1 VAGVGGILFAGS
13 EPNDE
18 ASRVRPSLTTRRLL
32 AALAAI
38 LGSSLLAVSLDS
50 GVGAGTGTLPER
62 LAAKDLW
69 TLTTDLSEPN
79 GFFRS
84 DNLLSNEILFQRV
97 IPELVRTA
105 KTGRVYLGVGPEQNF
120 TYIAALRP
128 AMVFI
133 VDVRRGNLQLHLM
146 YKALFELSADRVEFV
161 SRLFS
166 RKRPEGLGPKSTV
179 QGIFTAY
186 ANIDQS
192 ELLFKANLQAIQDH
206 LLKTRELKLADE
218 DLKGIE
224 YVYYQFYSY
233 GPGIQYWSSGG
244 RGGRNAPTY
253 ADLMSADDGKGQ
265 SYSFLASEDNFEFLK
280 DLESRNMLVP
290 VVGNFAGPKA
300 LRGVGKYLKEH
311 AGVVSAFYL
320 SNVEQYLGREG
331 VWGQFCSNVATLP
344 LDATSTFIRSVRNGN
359 YMAGIGLDSELGN
372 METEVKA
379 CGTVGWFSHLGALFA
394 GRYVPPSARS
404 GR

>member
-1 VAGVGGILFAGS
+1 MTI
-13 EPNDE
+13 
-18 ASRVRPSLTTRRLL
+18 RRLV
-32 AALAAI
+32 ALIGGVFAV
-38 LGSSLLAVSLDS
+38 SLLALTLDS
-50 GVGAGTGTLPER
+50 GVRAGAGTLPER
-62 LAAKDLW
+62 LSPKELW
-69 TLTTDLSEPN
+69 NLSGELSEPN

-105 KTGRVYLGVGPEQNF
+105 RTGRVYLGVGPEQNF

-128 AMVFI
+128 SMAFI

-146 YKALFELSADRVEFV
+146 YKALFEMSSDRADFV

-166 RKRPEGLGPKSTV
+166 KKRPEGLGSKSSV
-179 QGIFTAY
+179 QDIFTAY
-186 ANIDQS
+186 ANVDTS
-192 ELLFKANLQAIQDH
+192 EPLYKANLQAIQDH
-206 LLKTRELKLADE
+206 LIKDRGLKLADE

-224 YVYYQFYSY
+224 YVYYQFYWY
-233 GPGIQYWSSGG
+233 GPVIQYWSSGG

-253 ADLMSADDGKGQ
+253 ADLMMADDGKGQ
-265 SYSFLASEDNFEFLK
+265 FRSFLATEENFAFLK
-280 DLESRNMLVP
+280 DLETRNLLVP

-300 LRGVGKYLKEH
+300 VRGVGRYLKEH
-311 AGVVSAFYL
+311 SGVVSAFYL

-331 VWGQFCSNVATLP
+331 IWGVFCGNVATLP

-372 METEVKA
+372 IASEVKA
-379 CGTVGWFSHLGALFA
+379 CGTVGWLSHFGSLFA
-394 GRYVPPSARS
+394 GRPSPGRS
-404 GR
+404 HR